1 MSLCLHRNTGPRGP
15 RAAREIEGLPDC
27 PEILQ
32 EAGNRGITQVVHFTT
47 LRGAVG
53 VLAAG
58 ALKSRAGVR
67 EDEYLEQVYRPN
79 ANFRKDPEWLDYV
92 NLSIQRINE
101 WMFQTSTRWHPLE
114 IGSWVVLSFHPR
126 ILAHPGVVFTTTNNI
141 YPSCERAEGLSGFR
155 RMFAETVRGYY
166 GQALGREGKL
176 ASWST
181 DRQAEVLYPG
191 EVSCDHLQ
199 RIDVQGEPSLE
210 TIHGAMGALN
220 ANVPVLHAPEVFQ

>member
-1 MSLCLHRNTGPRGP
+1 MPAPEYRPARP

-32 EAGNRGITQVVHFTT
+32 EAGSRGITQVVHFTT

-58 ALKSRAGVR
+58 ALKSRARVR

-141 YPSCERAEGLSGFR
+141 YSSCERAEGLNGFR

-199 RIDVQGEPSLE
+199 RIDVQSEPSLE

>member
-1 MSLCLHRNTGPRGP
+1 MSMPEYRPA
-15 RAAREIEGLPDC
+15 RARDARDIAGLPDC

-32 EAGNRGITQVVHFTT
+32 EAENRGITQVVHFTT

-58 ALKSRAGVR
+58 ALKSRARVG
-67 EDEYLEQVYRPN
+67 EDEYLERVYRPN
-79 ANFRKDPEWLDYV
+79 ASFRKDPEWLDYV
-92 NLSIQRINE
+92 NLSIQRIND
-101 WMFQTSTRWHPLE
+101 WMFERSTSWHPSE

-141 YPSCERAEGLSGFR
+141 YPSCERAEGLAGFR
-155 RMFAETVRGYY
+155 RMFAEVVRGYY
-166 GQALGREGKL
+166 GRAQGREGKL
-176 ASWST
+176 VSWPT

-199 RIDVQGEPSLE
+199 RIDVQNEPSLE
-210 TIHGAMGALN
+210 TVHGALGALD
-220 ANVPVLHAPEVFQ
+220 ADVPVLHAPEVFQ